1 VRQDRRT
8 LWTSI
13 ALAGFVIF
21 AAGACD
27 GRSQAIYDGF
37 ESDSLA
43 PVWDSRK
50 FLPGAVEFQSAVTR
64 AGKGA
69 ARITLREGDQI
80 AEERGSL
87 LERAELVESKEL
99 WVAEHTRH
107 SYAFSLFL
115 PEDFPVVSTRLV
127 IAQWKQ
133 ECPIDSCTPDNP
145 TIAIRYVSG
154 QLYITHKVGEQ
165 DRVLYR
171 SAGEIRNRW
180 LDFTFSIRFARDAS
194 GEIAATLGGN
204 RIIDYVGV
212 NAYPASGGYTADGRF
227 YFKIG
232 LYRDRMPQ
240 PMSIYVD
247 EYRKQRL

>member
-1 VRQDRRT
+1 MRDSRSFCLT
-8 LWTSI
+8 I
-13 ALAGFVIF
+13 AALGGVVILG
-21 AAGACD
+21 AGACS
-27 GRSQAIYDGF
+27 RSRGIYDGF
-37 ESDSLA
+37 ESGSLA

-50 FLPGAVEFQSAVTR
+50 FLPGAVAFQSAVTR
-64 AGKGA
+64 AGNGA

-80 AEERGSL
+80 PEERGSIV
-87 LERAELVESKEL
+87 ERAELVESREL
-99 WVAEHTRH
+99 WSPEHSRH

-133 ECPIDSCTPDNP
+133 ACPIENCTPDNP

-154 QLYITHKVGEQ
+154 QLYVTHKVSEQ

-171 SAGEIRNRW
+171 TTAEIRNRW
-180 LDFTFSIRFARDAS
+180 LDFTFIIRFAADAS
-194 GEIAATLGGN
+194 GEIKASLGGDT
-204 RIIDYVGV
+204 IIDYTGV
-212 NAYPASGGYTADGRF
+212 NAYPRAGGYTSDDRF

-232 LYRDRMPQ
+232 LYRDRMAQ

-247 EYRKQRL
+247 EYRKEPL